1 MIMQT
6 STTAIVPAR
15 KPMQDGVVAT
25 RLPLSEIPSET
36 IRRMHEYWISKCRE
50 GQLPSRQDIDPLE
63 FSWALGLV
71 CLLEVEQDPLVF
83 RYRLDGTTIAERH
96 GEDLTGRSTDSVK
109 PDFYAA
115 MLHRHFAEVVD
126 GKRPT
131 CYRISYRHGPNAKTY
146 IRLASPLSRDG
157 TNVDMILTVSDRLPS
172 DIDDDGRS
180 SRSLR

>member
-1 MIMQT
+1 MH
-6 STTAIVPAR
+6 
-15 KPMQDGVVAT
+15 DGVVAT

-36 IRRMHEYWISKCRE
+36 IRRMHEYWVSKCRE
-50 GQLPSRQDIDPLE
+50 GRLPARQDIDPLE

-71 CLLEVEQDPLVF
+71 CLLEVEHAPLAF

-115 MLHRHFAEVVD
+115 MLRRHFSEVVD

-131 CYRISYRHGPNAKTY
+131 CYRISFRHGSNAKTY

-157 TNVDMILTVSDRLPS
+157 TNVDMILTVSDRLAS
-172 DIDDDGRS
+172 DIDDDGRG